1 MKVHEI
7 FRSIQGEGKLAG
19 IPMTFIRLYGCNM
32 VPLCSWCDTPQ
43 DPGNYTERSIE
54 EIVNQV
60 EDDWVCITGG
70 EPTIHKNLRK
80 LVSRLQEKGYY
91 VALETNGLNIAPY
104 ANWICVSPKSDWP
117 LRFNLSISNEIK
129 LLVGS
134 GMYDVEEVLTQV
146 HEGEWHSG
154 WHNKTSLL
162 PIWDDNYK
170 DNLARAIE
178 LCQKY
183 QVRLTVQLHKYLGV
197 R

>member
-7 FRSIQGEGKLAG
+7 FRSIQGEGKRAG
-19 IPMTFIRLYGCNM
+19 TPMTFVRLYGCN
-32 VPLCSWCDTPQ
+32 LSCHFCDALQ
-43 DPGNYTERSIE
+43 DGYTEMSIE
-54 EIVNQV
+54 EIIDNV
-60 EDDWVCITGG
+60 EDKWVCITGG

-80 LVSRLQEKGYY
+80 LVSSLQERRYY
-91 VALETNGLNIAPY
+91 VALETNGLNNAPY

-162 PIWDDNYK
+162 PIWDDNYE

-183 QVRLTVQLHKYLGV
+183 QVRLTVQIHKYLKV